1 MNVKLIFSISITL
14 LRARMKQSVV
24 AAAGVTFGI
33 GMFITLM
40 SFMTGLNNMLD
51 SLILNRTPHI
61 RLFNAVSAAPN
72 QPVELHPDFKNA
84 INVVRSVKP
93 ADSRIEIYN
102 SIPIIRAL
110 KSDKRVMAV
119 APKVSAQVFYNVG
132 VLDINGVVNGIDVNT
147 ELDYFFLNDYIISG
161 DARDLEKVA
170 NSIVLGKGLADKM
183 MTGVGEI
190 IQITSARGD
199 QVSLKVVGVF
209 QQGLAQIDDI
219 NSYASLST
227 TQKLLG
233 KTESYFTDIQVKLH
247 DLNLAPAMAKELS
260 RLYNVDAEDVQ
271 TANAQFESG
280 TNVRNT
286 ITFAVSIA
294 LLIVAGFGIYNI
306 LNMLIY
312 EKMDSIAILKATGF
326 SGRDVS
332 AIFINLSLII
342 GIFGGLIGLIVGLGL
357 SYTIDNI
364 PFETAALPAIHTF
377 PVNYNPYYYLIGI
390 LFALVTTFIAGLFPA
405 QKAGK
410 IDPVIIIR
418 GK

>member
-1 MNVKLIFSISITL
+1 
-14 LRARMKQSVV
+14 MKQSVV

-40 SFMTGLNNMLD
+40 SFMTGLNGMLD

-61 RLFNAVSAAPN
+61 RLFNAVKAAPN
-72 QPVELHPDFKNA
+72 QPVDLHPDFSQSL
-84 INVVRSVKP
+84 NVVRSIKP
-93 ADSRIEIYN
+93 SDSRLEIYN
-102 SIPIIRAL
+102 SIPIINAL

-132 VLDINGVVNGIDVNT
+132 VLDINGVVNGIDVDA

-161 DARDLEKVA
+161 DARDLDKVA
-170 NSIVLGKGLADKM
+170 NSIVLGKGVADKM
-183 MTGVGEI
+183 MTNVGEI

-199 QVSLKVVGVF
+199 QVSLKVVGIF

-219 NSYASLST
+219 NSYASLIT

-233 KTESYFTDIQVKLH
+233 KTESYFTDIQIKLH
-247 DLNLAPAMAKELS
+247 DLNQAPAMAKELS
-260 RLYNVDAEDVQ
+260 LLYDVDAEDVQ

-306 LNMLIY
+306 LNMMIY

-332 AIFINLSLII
+332 AIFIYLSMII
-342 GIFGGLIGLIVGLGL
+342 GIFGGIIGLIVGLGL
-357 SYTIDNI
+357 SFTIDNI

-377 PVNYNPYYYLIGI
+377 PVNYNPLFYLIGI
-390 LFALVTTFIAGLFPA
+390 LFALITTFIAGLFPA

>member
-1 MNVKLIFSISITL
+1 MNLKLIFNISVTL

-40 SFMTGLNNMLD
+40 SFMTGLNGMLD

-61 RLFNAVSAAPN
+61 RLFNAVKAAPN
-72 QPVELHPDFKNA
+72 QPVDLHPDFSQSL
-84 INVVRSVKP
+84 NVVRSIKP
-93 ADSRIEIYN
+93 SDSRLEIYN
-102 SIPIIRAL
+102 SIPIINAL

-132 VLDINGVVNGIDVNT
+132 VLDINGVVNGIDVDA

-161 DARDLEKVA
+161 DARDLDKVA
-170 NSIVLGKGLADKM
+170 NSIVLGKGVADKM
-183 MTGVGEI
+183 MTNVGEI

-199 QVSLKVVGVF
+199 QVSLKVVGIF

-219 NSYASLST
+219 NSYASLIT

-233 KTESYFTDIQVKLH
+233 KSESYFTDIQIKLH
-247 DLNLAPAMAKELS
+247 DFNQAPAMAKELS
-260 RLYNVDAEDVQ
+260 LLYDVDAEDVQ

-306 LNMLIY
+306 LNMMIY

-332 AIFINLSLII
+332 AIFIYLSMII
-342 GIFGGLIGLIVGLGL
+342 GIFGGIIGLIVGLGL
-357 SYTIDNI
+357 SFTIDNI

-377 PVNYNPYYYLIGI
+377 PVNYNPLFYLIGI
-390 LFALVTTFIAGLFPA
+390 LFALITTFIAGLFPA

>member
-1 MNVKLIFSISITL
+1 MNLKLIFNISVTL

-40 SFMTGLNNMLD
+40 SFMTGLNGMLD

-61 RLFNAVSAAPN
+61 RLFNAVKAAPN
-72 QPVELHPDFKNA
+72 QPVDLHPDFSQSL
-84 INVVRSVKP
+84 NVVRSIKP
-93 ADSRIEIYN
+93 SDSRLEIYN
-102 SIPIIRAL
+102 SIPIINAL

-132 VLDINGVVNGIDVNT
+132 VLDINGVVNGIDVDA

-161 DARDLEKVA
+161 DARDLDKVA
-170 NSIVLGKGLADKM
+170 NSIVLGKGVADKM
-183 MTGVGEI
+183 MTNVGEI

-199 QVSLKVVGVF
+199 QVSLKVVGIF

-219 NSYASLST
+219 NSYASLIT

-233 KTESYFTDIQVKLH
+233 KSESYFTDIQIKLH
-247 DLNLAPAMAKELS
+247 DLNQAPAMAKELS
-260 RLYNVDAEDVQ
+260 LLYDVDAEDVQ

-306 LNMLIY
+306 LNMMIY

-332 AIFINLSLII
+332 AIFIYLSMII
-342 GIFGGLIGLIVGLGL
+342 GIFGGIIGLIVGLGL
-357 SYTIDNI
+357 SFTIDNI

-377 PVNYNPYYYLIGI
+377 PVNYNPLFYLIGI
-390 LFALVTTFIAGLFPA
+390 LFALITTFIAGLFPA